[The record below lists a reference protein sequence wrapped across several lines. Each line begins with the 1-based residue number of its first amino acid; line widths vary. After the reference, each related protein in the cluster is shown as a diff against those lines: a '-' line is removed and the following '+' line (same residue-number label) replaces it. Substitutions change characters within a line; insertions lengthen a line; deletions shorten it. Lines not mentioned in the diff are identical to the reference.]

1 MLGGL
6 RALTPAQFC
15 VCFVNTLL
23 DSVVR
28 FMAGQVWILYFDP
41 WFNVSRDLMWP
52 SVYSAVWLFAWKALI
67 VTDHIAKFHGHG
79 ACSNW
84 DIKYLIC
91 HVALQDYVIKGSS
104 DFMEGSSSLHIT
116 TLSHLVAIDILV
128 MEICFLI
135 ITGPHMLKGLWVNK
149 SPLSQV
155 WWPWDLR

>member
-23 DSVVR
+23 DSVVG

-104 DFMEGSSSLHIT
+104 DFMEGSSSLYVT
-116 TLSHLVAIDILV
+116 TLTCLVVRATVVVKMQCI
-128 MEICFLI
+128 
-135 ITGPHMLKGLWVNK
+135 
-149 SPLSQV
+149 
-155 WWPWDLR
+155 